1 MRTSK
6 SSGSSAISPETRTLA
21 PAECWYWIR
30 TLQARFFAGDYSL
43 AVDAALKAQR
53 LLWTSPSQLETAEYH
68 FYSALSHAA
77 SCGSVAADQHAPHVE
92 ALAIHHRQVEIW
104 AANCPENFE
113 NRAALVGAEI
123 ARLEGRD
130 ARCERLYEQAIR
142 SARANGFIHNEAL
155 AYELAARFYVGRGF
169 EDFAH
174 LYLRK
179 ARDGYLRWGADGKV
193 RQLDR
198 LYPQLAGE
206 RRAPGPASTIG
217 TPVERLDLATV
228 IKVSQA
234 VSGEIVVE
242 KLVDT
247 LLRMAVEHAGAERGV
262 LILPR
267 GTELR
272 IQAEASTGGSEVTI
286 GLRDAPISGAELPET
301 VVQFAARTQESVV
314 LDDAS
319 GRGSFS
325 RDEYVRRTRA
335 RSILCLPLVKQGR
348 LVAVLYL
355 ENNLA
360 PNVFTPERTAVL
372 KVLAAEAALALENG
386 RLYRELQEREA
397 RIRRLVDANIV
408 GVLISDLDGQL
419 LEANDAFL
427 QMVGYTRD
435 DLAAGLLSWTDLTP
449 PEWQAA
455 SQRAVAQIR
464 ATGACDVFE
473 KEYFRRDGSR
483 VPVLVGGAA
492 ATEEAKTE
500 TVAFV
505 LDLTERKRA
514 EVELRKSEQNYRMLF
529 ESIDEGFCTIEVL
542 FDRNE
547 KPVDYRFLQISP
559 SFERQTGIKNAAGR
573 RMREIAPEHE
583 EHWFEIYGRI
593 ALTGEPMR
601 FENEAKQLGRWYDV
615 YAFRV
620 EDPKRRRVGILF
632 KDITERKRA
641 EAEARDTERR
651 YRETQTQLAHA
662 NRVATMGQLTAS
674 IAHEVNQP
682 IAATVANAQAGL
694 RWLGAEPPNL
704 DEVRQAFGRI
714 VRDGNRAGAVV
725 GRIRNLIKGGAA
737 ARRARGDQCGD
748 PRGDRAYP
756 QRSDEERRP
765 GADGTRP
772 RAYRRFREIGSN
784 CNR

>member
-1 MRTSK
+1 M
-6 SSGSSAISPETRTLA
+6 
-21 PAECWYWIR
+21 
-30 TLQARFFAGDYSL
+30 
-43 AVDAALKAQR
+43 AA
-53 LLWTSPSQLETAEYH
+53 
-68 FYSALSHAA
+68 
-77 SCGSVAADQHAPHVE
+77 
-92 ALAIHHRQVEIW
+92 HHRQLQDLGREL
-104 AANCPENFE
+104 PGELRE
-113 NRAALVGAEI
+113 PRRAGRRRDRPDRRPR
-123 ARLEGRD
+123 ARR
-130 ARCERLYEQAIR
+130 ERLYEQAIR
-142 SARANGFIHNEAL
+142 SARANGFVHNEAL
-155 AYELAARFYVGRGF
+155 AYELAARFYAGRGF

-174 LYLRK
+174 VYLRK

-217 TPVERLDLATV
+217 TPVEHLDLATV

-267 GTELR
+267 GAELR

-360 PNVFTPERTAVL
+360 PDVFTPERTAVL

-408 GVLISDLDGQL
+408 GVLISDLDGQI

-427 QMVGYTRD
+427 EMVGYTRD
-435 DLAAGLLSWTDLTP
+435 DLAAGLLRWTDLTP

-473 KEYFRRDGSR
+473 KEYFRRDGGR

-514 EVELRKSEQNYRMLF
+514 EVELRESEQNYRMLF

-542 FDRNE
+542 FDRTE

-641 EAEARDTERR
+641 EAEARESERR
-651 YRETQTQLAHA
+651 YRETQMQLAHA

-682 IAATVANAQAGL
+682 IAATVTNAQAGL

-714 VRDGNRAGAVV
+714 VRDGDRAGAVV
-725 GRIRNLIKGGAA
+725 GRIRNLIKKA
-737 ARRARGDQCGD
+737 
-748 PRGDRAYP
+748 P
-756 QRSDEERRP
+756 RSDERVDINAAIREVIELTRSEAMKNGVLVQTELVEGLPPVQGDRVELQQVILNLILNAVEAMSEMSEGSRELLITTGKTELGDVLVAVRDSGP
-765 GADGTRP
+765 GLAP
-772 RAYRRFREIGSN
+772 AA
-784 CNR
+784 